1 MTSSSIEI
9 RAVVIEGK
17 GGVETLSIKT
27 RSLRAPGPG
36 EVLVEV
42 AGASCNRADIIQR
55 RGFYAA
61 PPGAAADIPG
71 LEYAGT
77 VAQLGEGVQRWKVGD
92 RVMGIVAGGGMAS
105 HVVVHEREAMP
116 VPKNLSLSDAA
127 AIPEVFL
134 TAYDALFLQAG
145 LKTGETMLVH
155 AVGSGIGTAA
165 VQLARAV
172 SATSVGTSR
181 TADKLERCAKL
192 GLDHG
197 VVAADKVFAKAVI
210 ERTGGRG
217 VDVILDTVGAGYLGE
232 NVQALAP
239 RGRIIVIGLLA
250 GATGELPLGALLAK
264 RASITGSVLR
274 SRPLEEKAAL
284 AQAATAALVPL
295 FERGALVPVIDKV
308 MPMTEIRAAHEHL
321 ESNASFGK
329 IVLTW
334 S

>member
-1 MTSSSIEI
+1 MTAPIAI
-9 RAVVIEGK
+9 KAVVIAGK
-17 GGVETLSIKT
+17 GGVETLSLANRT
-27 RSLRAPGPG
+27 LRAPGPG
-36 EVLVEV
+36 ELLVEV
-42 AGASCNRADIIQR
+42 AAASCNRADIVQR

-61 PPGAAADIPG
+61 PAGAVQDIPG

-77 VAQLGEGVQRWKVGD
+77 VAQVGDGVQRYKAGD
-92 RVMGIVAGGGMAS
+92 RVMGIVAGGAMAT
-105 HVVVHEREAMP
+105 HVMVHEREAMP
-116 VPKNLSLSDAA
+116 VPKNLSLTDAG

-165 VQLARAV
+165 IQLARAI

-192 GLDHG
+192 GLDIG
-197 VVAADKVFAKAVI
+197 IAVPEKTFAKAVL
-210 ERTGGRG
+210 EKTGGRG
-217 VDVILDTVGAGYLGE
+217 ADVILDTVGAGYLGE
-232 NVQALAP
+232 NVSALAP
-239 RGRIIVIGLLA
+239 RGRIITIGLLA
-250 GATGELPLGALLAK
+250 GVAGELPLGALLAK

-308 MPMTEIRAAHEHL
+308 MPMSEIRAAHEYL
-321 ESNASFGK
+321 ESNQSFGK
-329 IVLTW
+329 LVMTW

>member
-9 RAVVIEGK
+9 RAVVIAGK
-17 GGVETLSIKT
+17 GGVETLSLAT
-27 RSLRAPGPG
+27 RSLRAPGPA
-36 EVLVEV
+36 ELLVEV
-42 AGASCNRADIIQR
+42 AAASCNRADIVQR
-55 RGFYAA
+55 RGFYSA
-61 PPGAAADIPG
+61 PPGTVQDIPG
-71 LEYAGT
+71 LEYSGT
-77 VAQLGEGVQRWKVGD
+77 VAQVGEGAQRYKPGD
-92 RVMGIVAGGGMAS
+92 RVMGIVAGGAMAS
-105 HVVVHEREAMP
+105 HVLVHEREAMP
-116 VPKNLSLSDAA
+116 VPKNLSLTDAG

-165 VQLARAV
+165 IQLARAI

-192 GLDHG
+192 GLDVG
-197 VVAADKVFAKAVI
+197 IVSADKTFAKSVL

-217 VDVILDTVGAGYLGE
+217 VDVLLDTVGASYLAE

-239 RGRIIVIGLLA
+239 RGRIIVIGLLGGVA
-250 GATGELPLGALLAK
+250 GELPLGALLAK

-274 SRPLEEKAAL
+274 SRPLEEKATL
-284 AQAATAALVPL
+284 AQAATAALIPL
-295 FERGALVPVIDKV
+295 FERGALVPVIDRV
-308 MPMTEIRAAHEHL
+308 MPMTEIRAAHEYL

-329 IVLTW
+329 VVMTW